1 LLNFHLEKAEFG
13 KAGILL
19 LCCLSMEL
27 TLTTLLTLGEE
38 VNDQTVKKK
47 RGVKEALVLF
57 SCDSLLKAFFCFLSL
72 LFFFFFTRQLPPHR
86 KLPTVFLYYSVL
98 AFGKVNR

>member
-47 RGVKEALVLF
+47 KGGGKRSSGSFLLRLPFKSFLLF
-57 SCDSLLKAFFCFLSL
+57 SLSP
-72 LFFFFFTRQLPPHR
+72 FFFFFYPPA
-86 KLPTVFLYYSVL
+86 T
-98 AFGKVNR
+98 AT